1 MRSAGICEPDGV
13 RRSVR
18 GGGEFGD
25 GYTCASA
32 GGHLARLMVL
42 AIGAYSCSGLALRA
56 QTSDSQSDVA
66 NKSWTSTSES
76 QSGSTNPTRTV
87 ESHTQSGNRTVDS
100 QSIQRRNAD
109 GDFEPYQDI
118 EKTSVRV
125 DSTTVRTTTRTFGR
139 DADGKR
145 KLVQVSEEE
154 NHMRAGGDF
163 SVVRSTSNPDADGN
177 LQLVQREI
185 EETKKTGKD
194 VEETKTTVMLP
205 DANGV
210 LAPVMMVQ
218 ERRQQEADGTVA
230 SKKTALLPD
239 LNGNWQVSEVKEAIT
254 KRDGKNQSTDE
265 RVSRPDADG
274 KLGEV
279 SRTVSKESE
288 SAGEK
293 SSTVESYSV
302 DVPGAARDGSLH
314 LVERSTTTQRTSS
327 TGQQDT
333 GRQVEQPDPGDPGGG
348 LRVTQRTTDSVRAGT
363 SGAQATQTI
372 QMRDANGNFEVV
384 SVDTSKSDNVHTI
397 QVQIAPSEKQK

>member
-1 MRSAGICEPDGV
+1 MRSAGICAQDGV

-18 GGGEFGD
+18 GGGECGD
-25 GYTCASA
+25 GSSCTSA
-32 GGHLARLMVL
+32 GGHLVRLMVL

-177 LQLVQREI
+177 LQMVQREI
-185 EETKKTGKD
+185 EDTKKTGKD

-205 DANGV
+205 GANGV

-348 LRVTQRTTDSVRAGT
+348 LRVTQRATDSVRAGT